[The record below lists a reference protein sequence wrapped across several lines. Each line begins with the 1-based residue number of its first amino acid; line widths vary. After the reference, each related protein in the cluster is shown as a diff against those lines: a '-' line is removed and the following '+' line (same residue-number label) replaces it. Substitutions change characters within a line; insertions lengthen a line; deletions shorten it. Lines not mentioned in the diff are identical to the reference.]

1 MRDDTE
7 RDGTEAIENAEREAR
22 EIQSYDELC
31 RTMEAEYRH
40 NAKLTAERLTGNHR
54 LNHSTAYRKGMRSL
68 GNRRWHFRHTSQLYT
83 TVASSIVYATNILA
97 EFLSWLARK
106 TATVRKRSIRWN
118 R

>member
-54 LNHSTAYRKGMRSL
+54 
-68 GNRRWHFRHTSQLYT
+68 
-83 TVASSIVYATNILA
+83 
-97 EFLSWLARK
+97 
-106 TATVRKRSIRWN
+106 
-118 R
+118 